1 MKTSWVELALV
12 LGSPFGSVSRGHTWL
27 SLAASHRTLNGAH
40 VKAGIDGTE
49 VWETGETSSTWIS
62 QLVSS

>member
-27 SLAASHRTLNGAH
+27 SLAASHCTLNGAH
-40 VKAGIDGTE
+40 VKAGLMEPKCGKR
-49 VWETGETSSTWIS
+49 
-62 QLVSS
+62 